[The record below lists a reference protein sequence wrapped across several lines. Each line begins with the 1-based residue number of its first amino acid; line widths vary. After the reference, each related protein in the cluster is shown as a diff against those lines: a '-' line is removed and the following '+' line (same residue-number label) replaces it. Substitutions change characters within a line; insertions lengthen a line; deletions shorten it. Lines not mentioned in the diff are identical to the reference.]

1 MAFLNGLFAFLS
13 VIFFICLIVALIKPS
28 IFKIKT
34 RLKAFLIFF
43 AAMIVSSLI
52 FNATMSD
59 EERARIEQQQQ
70 IAEVEREAK
79 DTLNQAVQEEVPIV
93 EDKKSV
99 EPTAKVEEQEV
110 IEVEDVQSLTRP
122 QSNAVRS
129 ANQYLSMSGFSR
141 NGLIDQLSSNYG
153 DGYDKADATAAVD
166 SLNVDWNEQATRT
179 ATQYLEMSGFSCNGL
194 IDQLSSS
201 AGDKYTKAQA
211 TYGAKQAGACS

>member
-43 AAMIVSSLI
+43 VAMIVSSLI

>member
-43 AAMIVSSLI
+43 VAMIVSSLI

-70 IAEVEREAK
+70 IAEVERKAK